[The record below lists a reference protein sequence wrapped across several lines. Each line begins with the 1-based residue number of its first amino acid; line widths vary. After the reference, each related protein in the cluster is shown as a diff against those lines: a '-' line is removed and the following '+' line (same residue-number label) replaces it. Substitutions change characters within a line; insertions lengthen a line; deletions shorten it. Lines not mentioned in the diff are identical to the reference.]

1 MSEESSSPAPESST
15 ESPSPS
21 ESSESNQGSQG
32 QQLSQNAEVEAIEE
46 AAANGDISQKEAEKL
61 IKKFQL
67 KVNGKLVEKTFD
79 LGDENFLKNQFQ
91 LAEAARQSMQ
101 QSSELKK
108 LYEKEV
114 GRLKSNP
121 WEVLKE
127 LGMDPDELA
136 ELRIQS
142 RIEEMKKSPEQIER
156 ENIQKELQEAREEA
170 KRLKEEKES
179 AEFERMREQAAAQI
193 EDEITQALD
202 AHSTLPKSRHV
213 VKRIADSMLW
223 AMNNGFDN
231 VSAEDVIP
239 MVEKDLMEEFNRFM
253 DDSPEEMIEK
263 FVGKRNIERMRQK
276 RIASAPKAPTAP
288 LSQVKSV
295 SKPKEEEKPK
305 EKLSQRAFFKQ
316 LGRK

>member
-1 MSEESSSPAPESST
+1 MSDENSSSEAPAESAESSDQSQELS
-15 ESPSPS
+15 
-21 ESSESNQGSQG
+21 QGSQQTSSG
-32 QQLSQNAEVEAIEE
+32 SEQINAIEE

-101 QSSELKK
+101 NSSDLKK

-142 RIEEMKKSPEQIER
+142 RIEEMKKSPEQLER
-156 ENIQKELQEAREEA
+156 ESIQKELQAARDEA
-170 KRLKEEKES
+170 KKLKEEKENG
-179 AEFERMREQAAAQI
+179 EFQRMQEQAAIQI

-276 RIASAPKAPTAP
+276 RIGSVKAPTAP
-288 LSQVKSV
+288 LSQVKAV
-295 SKPKEEEKPK
+295 SKQKEEEKPK
-305 EKLSQRAFFKQ
+305 QKLSQREFFRQMGK
-316 LGRK
+316 K